1 MRQLVSAA
9 LAVSGLATLLL
20 FDNSSSAGPQ
30 SVTLQGDVL
39 VIIGAT
45 GYGVNNVL
53 SEHIL
58 KTGDPAELLAGLGT
72 FGLIASFIAIP
83 VFEWQALTE
92 APWTLKSV
100 LLLAT
105 YALAMLMF
113 SLGMPVLLHKSGST
127 VRFFFALFHH
137 ACMQRLARNMYEP
150 MYSS

>member
-1 MRQLVSAA
+1 MRIRLYACRYSAKQVLSAA

-45 GYGVNNVL
+45 GYGINNVL

-58 KTGDPAELLAGLGT
+58 KSGDPTEFLAGLGT
-72 FGLIASFIAIP
+72 FGLLASCITMP
-83 VFEWQALTE
+83 LFEWRELAE
-92 APWTLKSV
+92 APWNPEMF
-100 LLLAT
+100 LLLNA
-105 YALAMLMF
+105 YAVAMLLF

-127 VRFFFALFHH
+127 VRFY
-137 ACMQRLARNMYEP
+137 QNSARYLT
-150 MYSS
+150 